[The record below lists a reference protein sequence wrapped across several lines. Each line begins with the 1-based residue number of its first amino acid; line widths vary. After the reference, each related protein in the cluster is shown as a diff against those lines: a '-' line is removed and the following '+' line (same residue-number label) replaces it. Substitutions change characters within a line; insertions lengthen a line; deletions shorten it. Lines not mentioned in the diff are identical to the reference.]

1 MSAEK
6 DTLIIGGA
14 QGIQMVSTFLRAK
27 IISVIL
33 GPVGFGIY
41 SILISAI
48 MLFQQVGSL
57 GLNQAAIKE
66 LSEAARDNENHENL
80 MVLKSHFLKVSSR
93 LAIFGGIVMAVCSG
107 ILSLFFFDDFN
118 HSFYFVAV
126 SIGLVFYSLS
136 QSYNSVLQSLRQLL
150 TYAKVSIYTSVGTL
164 VSAAVLVYL
173 FDIWGLIFSII
184 CGYAINCYLGSQ
196 AIKSKYHRIKST
208 AKEAI
213 LNLRPALQRGFFIML
228 GTVFI
233 TLFTLLLNGII
244 GRSSIENVGL
254 FQASASII
262 SQGLVIMS
270 MILATEFYPRIC
282 AISDKE
288 QLRKGFNEELRLLLV
303 ILMPVQLGVI
313 WMAPL
318 IVTILYS
325 DAFILVPQ
333 LIRIMC
339 LSLPFRLLW
348 MISGFIILSRGE
360 KYAYFIF
367 DGLIGNGINFMFC
380 VAGFHLFG
388 LIGLAWGWAIGALCT
403 SILLLTVISFRYSIH
418 ISFLDAV
425 FVIALSIV
433 GCFLYLMLSDTGFFP
448 YSHIIAGTL
457 FILATI
463 YCLYRLKIFTA
474 FKSKFLR

>member
-6 DTLIIGGA
+6 DTLIIGSA
-14 QGIQMVSTFLRAK
+14 QGIQLVSTFLRAK

-66 LSEAARDNENHENL
+66 LSEAATDNENHENL
-80 MVLKSHFLKVSSR
+80 MALKSHFLKVSSR
-93 LAIFGGIVMAVCSG
+93 LSIFGGIVMAVCSG
-107 ILSLFFFDDFN
+107 ILSLFFFDDLN
-118 HSFYFVAV
+118 HSSYFVAV

-136 QSYNSVLQSLRQLL
+136 QSYNSILQALRQLS
-150 TYAKVSIYTSVGTL
+150 TYAKVSVYTSVGTL

-173 FDIWGLIFSII
+173 FDLWGLILSII

-196 AIKSKYHRIKST
+196 AIKLKYHKIEST
-208 AKEAI
+208 VKEAVQ
-213 LNLRPALQRGFFIML
+213 NLRPALQRGFFIML

-244 GRSSIENVGL
+244 GHSSIEKVGL

-262 SQGLVIMS
+262 SQGLVIIS
-270 MILATEFYPRIC
+270 MILATEFYPRVC
-282 AISDKE
+282 AISDRM
-288 QLRKGFNEELRLLLV
+288 QLRKDFNDELRLLLV

-325 DAFILVPQ
+325 ETFILVPQ

-367 DGLIGNGINFMFC
+367 DGLLGNGINFLFC
-380 VAGFHLFG
+380 VAGFHLYD
-388 LIGLAWGWAIGALCT
+388 LTGLAWGWAIGALFT
-403 SILLLTVISFRYSIH
+403 SILLLTVVYFRYSVSIKL
-418 ISFLDAV
+418 LDAV
-425 FVIALSIV
+425 SLIALSIM
-433 GCFLYLMLSDTGFFP
+433 GYLLFFLLSDKEFDF
-448 YSHIIAGTL
+448 YNHIIAGIL
-457 FILATI
+457 FVLAAI
-463 YCLYRLKIFTA
+463 YSLHRLKIIKTL
-474 FKSKFLR
+474 KSKFLK